1 MPRIERVLL
10 LAGAA
15 FLAVACGSGPPA
27 PAAGAAPAFRVDFSI
42 REVMASMIS
51 PGATALWDAVAV
63 TVGAGGE
70 QDEIPKSDEEW
81 AEVGRQGIMMTEA
94 TNLLLIP
101 GRHVAPSGA
110 TSANPGAELEPA
122 EIETLVND
130 HWQEWVSFANALHDV
145 GLEAL
150 ETVDARDPEALT
162 LVGGDI
168 DAACEN
174 CHQRFWY
181 PDQQ

>member
-1 MPRIERVLL
+1 MPRVTRVLL
-10 LAGAA
+10 LTGATL
-15 FLAVACGSGPPA
+15 FAVACGAGQSG
-27 PAAGAAPAFRVDFSI
+27 PAAGAAPAFRTDFSV

-63 TVGAGGE
+63 TVGASGE

-81 AEVGRQGIMMTEA
+81 AEVRRDGIMMTEA

-101 GRHVAPSGA
+101 GRHVAPPGA

-122 EIETLVND
+122 EIERLVND
-130 HWQEWVSFANALHDV
+130 HWQEWVLFANALHDI
-145 GLEAL
+145 GLKAL

-168 DAACEN
+168 DAACES